1 MMKMDTMKLKDIE
14 VRLIPSDERLT
25 AEQLRKAYLEMAVTC
40 FDAAL
45 RLRCQSDGTFVTV
58 PVEDY
63 SATVCVQIAG
73 IKDMSTDG
81 STLFLEGYVTQDAN
95 VTATEARRVGQ
106 VGNLMDGSALQC
118 GVYVSLVYDDAA
130 HSGYLVSCDMRD
142 REQTLFV
149 PEWAYACVM
158 DRPVKRVKV
167 SPVKLAD
174 LMRYAAV
181 SGDEDAEPTAT
192 SGDDDQPEPGAPRPA
207 PQQPSQGG
215 KGGVSVTDFLD
226 GSGAEPPKRKGPSL
240 NAFVSG

>member
-1 MMKMDTMKLKDIE
+1 M
-14 VRLIPSDERLT
+14 
-25 AEQLRKAYLEMAVTC
+25 
-40 FDAAL
+40 
-45 RLRCQSDGTFVTV
+45 
-58 PVEDY
+58 
-63 SATVCVQIAG
+63 
-73 IKDMSTDG
+73 
-81 STLFLEGYVTQDAN
+81 
-95 VTATEARRVGQ
+95 
-106 VGNLMDGSALQC
+106 
-118 GVYVSLVYDDAA
+118 YDDAA

-181 SGDEDAEPTAT
+181 SGDDDAEPTAT